1 MDTHPNTIFPTVKTR
16 HNTGSI
22 GVVNP
27 KVSVDHTLLIEKDGI
42 IQECFG
48 TTPNFTYSL
57 TVDSYNQNR
66 YVNWNIYHMGKPINV
81 YNTYINYTGS
91 SKSFIPLSADTELVF
106 PINTRINGKLYRTRI
121 YNNILERTKTEGGL
135 IQLIDK
141 LKTKITFDEY
151 DKLVPKNSTLTP
163 SSLKFTGLLD
173 AVHISKRYNI
183 LSEYTQNF
191 DKYFG
196 KDKQV
201 IFKVNPN
208 KELYLTL
215 QAVKYKD
222 GKEVESKTKIV
233 NILDDKTTSV
243 NKLKPIFRNT
253 SENVK
258 EWTIPNG
265 VKYKDV
271 FVEIGLIPHF
281 KLDHYFKLAPLLNT
295 YLYYPTN
302 EVTGELIY
310 SGLKLL
316 INGKSSFNNI
326 LIKKNGNRIYLTKK
340 NSQASVLREVNI
352 GRHNDADYGY
362 FISKI
367 ILI

>member
-48 TTPNFTYSL
+48 TAPNFTYSL

-91 SKSFIPLSADTELVF
+91 SKSFVPLSADTELVF

-151 DKLVPKNSTLTP
+151 DKLVPKTSSLTP

-173 AVHISKRYNI
+173 TVHISKRYNI

-208 KELYLTL
+208 KELYITI
-215 QAVKYKD
+215 QDTKYKD

-243 NKLKPIFRNT
+243 SKLKPIFRNA

-271 FVEIGLIPHF
+271 FVEIGLVPHME
-281 KLDHYFKLAPLLNT
+281 LEYYFKLAGLKT
-295 YLYYPTN
+295 YLHYPTN
-302 EVTGELIY
+302 EVTGEIFY

-316 INGKSSFNNI
+316 INGKSSFGNI
-326 LIKKNGNRIYLTKK
+326 LINKNGNRIYLTQKH
-340 NSQASVLREVNI
+340 SQDVNLYEVNI
-352 GRHNDADYGY
+352 GRYNDANYGY